1 MPQVDDELRKQN
13 IAKYIK
19 WGAGLG
25 VGFAASFVIV
35 HAIAGII
42 GLAIA
47 GVIGLTI
54 MHMAP
59 VVAMKLANLS
69 MKFMLNEAEKNP
81 IESMLNIYQDNM
93 RIIGEKDQKIAQ
105 FQARMEDFKTKMNSY
120 ASKYPAEVGQYQAA
134 ERKMEVVLARQKMK
148 QKIAKQEAHLYH
160 DQIDK
165 GKAIYDMA
173 CSAHA
178 CTELAGSLEKKA
190 FQDIIKQVSFDSI
203 THKFNVAVSE
213 LSVEA
218 DTDPDSLMTMGSE
231 MAQLP
236 ESTGST
242 EVPVMTDTR
251 EKVRNATR

>member
-1 MPQVDDELRKQN
+1 LAQVEDDIRKQK
-13 IAKYIK
+13 IATAIK

-25 VGFAASFVIV
+25 VGFLASFIIV
-35 HAIAGII
+35 HAIAGLI
-42 GLAIA
+42 GLVIA
-47 GVIGLTI
+47 GAIGLTVV
-54 MHMAP
+54 HLAP
-59 VVAMKLANLS
+59 VFAMKLANFS
-69 MKFMLNEAEKNP
+69 MKLMLNEAEKNP

-105 FQARMEDFKTKMNSY
+105 FQARMEDFKTKMNYY
-120 ASKYPAEVGQYQAA
+120 AAKYPTEVSQYQMA
-134 ERKMEVVLARQKMK
+134 EQKMELVLARQKQK
-148 QKIAKQEAHLYH
+148 QKIAKQEAKLYH

-173 CSAHA
+173 CAAHA

-218 DTDPDSLMTMGSE
+218 DTDPDSIMMSVSE
-231 MAQLP
+231 PAQLP
-236 ESTGST
+236 ESTGSST
-242 EVPVMTDTR
+242 ISIPADTR
-251 EKVRNATR
+251 EKVRSQTR